1 MADKEIPERRM
12 PPHLPERP
20 GEVRHNRLL
29 QALRT
34 SEPPIP
40 AATVATATGMASS
53 STTISA
59 IPNQAGQA
67 DGVATASTVAALGP
81 TLVDVSSFETAAGQV
96 VARPP
101 RNLEGAL
108 SGATETFA
116 PPSPSTAPAPRR
128 TARTVVGSAVLA
140 NGTSIILALVGV
152 QMQIEGKLDSLKKQR
167 LNSDEW
173 HEEIADYEDLKA
185 KVEAILDASVRYFT
199 SAAEEDKLVKDA
211 QSFTA
216 TLRDIW
222 DKRQLQIADGGL
234 FLTLASVCHL
244 MGTDANLA
252 ALICGTLVAPKTV
265 VEALKAYY
273 GKEDK

>member
-1 MADKEIPERRM
+1 MA
-12 PPHLPERP
+12 HQL
-20 GEVRHNRLL
+20 
-29 QALRT
+29 
-34 SEPPIP
+34 
-40 AATVATATGMASS
+40 
-53 STTISA
+53 
-59 IPNQAGQA
+59 
-67 DGVATASTVAALGP
+67 
-81 TLVDVSSFETAAGQV
+81 F
-96 VARPP
+96 
-101 RNLEGAL
+101 
-108 SGATETFA
+108 
-116 PPSPSTAPAPRR
+116 SP
-128 TARTVVGSAVLA
+128 
-140 NGTSIILALVGV
+140 LVGV
-152 QMQIEGKLDSLKKQR
+152 QMQIEGKLDSLKQQR